1 MTTMDHPKDYLH
13 NNNDC
18 VNLKDE
24 STYLYGKEVLMIFVC
39 WENGINNDHHR
50 YFRRFSSQ

>member
-1 MTTMDHPKDYLH
+1 MDHPKDYLH